1 MKELLKTVLK
11 RDSLGI
17 LLLPLLLLSFGQAN
31 AGEPVTQLNA
41 LLKPVSSMTA
51 RFEQIIVDGKGTELQ
66 NVTGE
71 MKVKRPGQ
79 FIWATDDP
87 FAQKIIS
94 NGTRLWIYDLDLDQ
108 VTVQKLD
115 QRVANTPALLL
126 SGDPNKIA
134 ETFTVTVD
142 QIDADTQRFK
152 LKPKGEDNLF
162 ESLLVTFSKQKMM
175 EMDLLDSFGQ
185 KTAITFLSVENN
197 PTLDASEFEFVVPE
211 GVDVI
216 ADI

>member
-1 MKELLKTVLK
+1 MKELLKNVLA
-11 RDSLGI
+11 RNHLATI
-17 LLLPLLLLSFGQAN
+17 LLSLVVQTNIQVHAS
-31 AGEPVTQLNA
+31 EPVTQLNA
-41 LLKPVSSMTA
+41 LLQPVASMTA
-51 RFEQIIVDGKGTELQ
+51 RFEQIIVDGKGQQLQ
-66 NVTGE
+66 NVTGQ

-79 FIWATDDP
+79 FIWTTDDP
-87 FAQKIIS
+87 YAQKIIS

-108 VTVQKLD
+108 VTVQQLD

-126 SGDPNKIA
+126 SGDPAKIA
-134 ETFTVTVD
+134 ETFTITVD
-142 QIDADTQRFK
+142 QIDAETQRFK

-162 ESLLVTFSKQKMM
+162 ESLLVTFSKQKMT

-197 PTLDASEFEFVVPE
+197 PSLDASEFEFVVPD